1 MDPTLVLAPLV
12 NAFWWLIPLALLGAL
27 LKSSRVKGIVGER
40 LVRWALR
47 LRLDRATYRAVHD
60 LTLPTPD
67 GTTQIDHVVV
77 SPYGIFAIETKNM
90 KGWIFGG
97 ARQAQW
103 TQKIYRHT
111 TRFQNP
117 LLQNYKHVKAL
128 QALLDVHPETIHSV
142 VTFVGAS
149 TFKTPMPENV
159 TRGARFIGYIK
170 SFRDPVFTEAAVEA
184 ILRRI
189 ADGRLKP
196 GAATNRAHVRSLQT
210 RADPAAERRCPKCGS
225 TLVLRSV
232 KKGPKAGDRFWGCST
247 YPRCRVMQP
256 LG

>member
-1 MDPTLVLAPLV
+1 V
-12 NAFWWLIPLALLGAL
+12 
-27 LKSSRVKGIVGER
+27 
-40 LVRWALR
+40 
-47 LRLDRATYRAVHD
+47 
-60 LTLPTPD
+60 
-67 GTTQIDHVVV
+67 
-77 SPYGIFAIETKNM
+77 IETKNM

-128 QALLDVHPETIHSV
+128 QALLDVPPETVHSV
-142 VTFVGAS
+142 VSFVGAS

-159 TRGARFIGYIK
+159 THGTRFIGYIR
-170 SFRDPVFTEAAVEA
+170 SFGEPVFSEAAVET

-196 GAATNRAHVRSLQT
+196 GLATRRTHVRSLET
-210 RADPAAERRCPKCGS
+210 RADPLAERRCPKCGS
-225 TLVLRSV
+225 ALVLRTV
-232 KKGPKAGDRFWGCST
+232 KKGPRAGDRFWGCST
-247 YPRCRVMQP
+247 YPQCRVMQP

>member
-12 NAFWWLIPLALLGAL
+12 TALGWLIPLALLVVL
-27 LKSSRVKGIVGER
+27 LKSSRVKGVVGER
-40 LVRWALR
+40 RVRSALR
-47 LRLDRATYRAVHD
+47 VRLDRETYRAVHD

-77 SPYGIFAIETKNM
+77 SRYGVFVIETKNM

-97 ARQAQW
+97 ERQAQW

-111 TRFQNP
+111 TRFLNP

-128 QALLDVHPETIHSV
+128 QALLDVPPETIHSIV
-142 VTFVGAS
+142 SFVGAS
-149 TFKTPMPENV
+149 RFKTPMPENV
-159 TRGARFIGYIK
+159 TQGVRFIGYIK
-170 SFRDPVFTEAAVEA
+170 SFREPVFSDSA
-184 ILRRI
+184 IEVILQRI

-196 GAATNRAHVRSLQT
+196 GAATNRAHVQSLKT
-210 RADPAAERRCPKCGS
+210 RADPLAERRCPKCGS
-225 TLVLRSV
+225 ALILRTV
-232 KKGPKAGDRFWGCST
+232 RKGPKAGDRFWGCST

>member
-1 MDPTLVLAPLV
+1 
-12 NAFWWLIPLALLGAL
+12 
-27 LKSSRVKGIVGER
+27 VKGIVGER
-40 LVRWALR
+40 LVRLALR
-47 LRLDRATYRAVHD
+47 LRLDRAIYRAVHD

-77 SPYGIFAIETKNM
+77 SPYGIFVIETKNM

-97 ARQAQW
+97 ERQTQW

-128 QALLDVHPETIHSV
+128 QALLDVPPETIHSV

-159 TRGARFIGYIK
+159 TQAGRFIGYIR
-170 SFRDPVFTEAAVEA
+170 SFREPVFSEAAVEA

-189 ADGRLKP
+189 AGGRLKP
-196 GAATNRAHVRSLQT
+196 GSATNRAHVRSLQT
-210 RADPAAERRCPKCGS
+210 RSDPLAERRCPKCCVAAL
-225 TLVLRSV
+225 TRPPPLARS
-232 KKGPKAGDRFWGCST
+232 ARD
-247 YPRCRVMQP
+247 PRRAVRA
-256 LG
+256 

>member
-1 MDPTLVLAPLV
+1 MDPTIVLAPLV
-12 NAFWWLIPLALLGAL
+12 NALWWLIPLALLGAL
-27 LKSSRVKGIVGER
+27 LKSSRVKGVLGELRVR
-40 LVRWALR
+40 LAIGF
-47 LRLDRATYRAVHD
+47 RLDRKTYRAVHD

-77 SPYGIFAIETKNM
+77 SRYGIFVIETKNM
-90 KGWIFGG
+90 TGWIFGG

-128 QALLDVHPETIHSV
+128 QALLDVPPETIHSV
-142 VTFVGAS
+142 VTFVESS

-159 TRGARFIGYIK
+159 TQAGRFIRYIR
-170 SFRDPVFTEAAVEA
+170 SFREPVFSEAALEA

-189 ADGRLKP
+189 DDGRLKP

-247 YPRCRVMQP
+247 YPQCRVMQP
-256 LG
+256 LD

>member
-12 NAFWWLIPLALLGAL
+12 NALWWLIPLALLGAL
-27 LKSSRVKGIVGER
+27 LKSSRVKGIVGEH

-67 GTTQIDHVVV
+67 GATQIDHVVV
-77 SPYGIFAIETKNM
+77 SRYGIFVIETKNM

-97 ARQAQW
+97 ERQAQW

-111 TRFQNP
+111 IRFQNP

-128 QALLDVHPETIHSV
+128 QALLDVPPETIHSV
-142 VTFVGAS
+142 VTFVGDS
-149 TFKTPMPENV
+149 RFKTPIPENV
-159 TRGARFIGYIK
+159 TQGTRFIRFIR
-170 SFRDPVFTEAAVEA
+170 SFREPVFSDAAVEA
-184 ILRRI
+184 VLQRI
-189 ADGRLKP
+189 AGGRLKP
-196 GAATNRAHVRSLQT
+196 GSANHRAHVRRLET
-210 RADPAAERRCPKCGS
+210 RADPLAERRCPKCGS
-225 TLVLRSV
+225 PLILRTV
-232 KKGPKAGDRFWGCST
+232 KTGPRAGDRFWGCSR
-247 YPRCRVMQP
+247 YPKCRVMQP

>member
-1 MDPTLVLAPLV
+1 MR
-12 NAFWWLIPLALLGAL
+12 NWSG
-27 LKSSRVKGIVGER
+27 LKRGLSPFSS
-40 LVRWALR
+40 LR

-77 SPYGIFAIETKNM
+77 SPYGIFVIETKNM

-97 ARQAQW
+97 ERQTQW

-128 QALLDVHPETIHSV
+128 QALLDVPPETIHSV

-159 TRGARFIGYIK
+159 TQAGRFIGYIR
-170 SFRDPVFTEAAVEA
+170 SFREPVFSEAAVEA

-189 ADGRLKP
+189 AGGRLKP
-196 GAATNRAHVRSLQT
+196 GSATNRAHVRSLQT
-210 RADPAAERRCPKCGS
+210 RSDPLAERRCPKCCVAAL
-225 TLVLRSV
+225 TRPPPLARS
-232 KKGPKAGDRFWGCST
+232 ARD
-247 YPRCRVMQP
+247 PRRAVRA
-256 LG
+256 